1 MKSLVKVMLFWVSFP
16 AFSAL
21 PELVEVLDIEINR
34 AIEDLDLD
42 GEGPPWRVRLDLGEM
57 ISVDVSAEMGGL
69 LTEKVITPS
78 MPFRFLN
85 TEVRQGTSLYDS
97 GDFSDGSTGSYERL
111 PSDLS
116 PAYLQRKAW
125 MQIDEAYKSAV
136 TGFTRKRSVLPA
148 DKVDRPAVA
157 PVKLPDSLSDSALPD
172 LDARWIRETTLALS
186 AVLSEYP
193 SLEAGKS
200 VGSQAALRRVSLS
213 SEGLRLSR
221 VDTEIVFRVQG
232 KVRADDGS
240 LLENSRSWIAR
251 KPNELPTVQVM
262 LSQVHEMAQELVE
275 RSSARILDDYI
286 GPVLFEQPASVEFF
300 GQLLLP
306 EILGTPPA
314 VESPYGAT
322 DEPAQAPRTARIG
335 RRLLP
340 SGWSIVDDA
349 REEGPGHYKWDSDGV
364 SPSRVLI
371 VQDGVLRQPLM
382 SRVPVSAE
390 SRSTG
395 HGLSGTGRHLAMPGR
410 IKISPDKVL
419 SSGRLEKKALR
430 AAKVLG
436 RDSVLVVSRLQAMV
450 SSPNMSRGRGRGET
464 APGLS
469 APTEAYLLYKDGR
482 REPVRCAS
490 FLGVDRRA
498 LRDVIAAGQVGPTLG
513 RLDQHP
519 SKSRYGRGWT
529 RGVQSG
535 WATPA
540 VLISELELVSQVGG
554 SPRLLPRLESLS
566 E

>member
-1 MKSLVKVMLFWVSFP
+1 VKSLVKVMFLLFSFP
-16 AFSAL
+16 ALSASS
-21 PELVEVLDIEINR
+21 ELIEVMEIEMNR
-34 AIEDLDLD
+34 AIEDLELD

-69 LTEKVITPS
+69 LTEKVVTQS

-85 TEVRQGTSLYDS
+85 TEVRQGTPLYDS
-97 GDFSDGSTGSYERL
+97 GDFAEGSTGNYERL
-111 PSDLS
+111 PSNLS

-136 TGFTRKRSVLPA
+136 TGFTKKRSVLPSA
-148 DKVDRPAVA
+148 KVDRPAVA
-157 PVKLPDSLSDSALPD
+157 PANLPDSLSETAMPD
-172 LDARWIRETTLALS
+172 LNGVWVRDTTLALS
-186 AVLSEYP
+186 SVLSEYP
-193 SLEAGKS
+193 VLEAGRS
-200 VGSQAALRRVSLS
+200 VGSHAALRQVSLS
-213 SEGLRLSR
+213 SEGLRLER
-221 VDTEIVFRVQG
+221 LDTEIVFRVQG
-232 KVRADDGS
+232 KIRAEDGA

-251 KPNELPTVQVM
+251 KRTELPTVAIM
-262 LSQVHEMAQELVE
+262 LSQVHEMAEELVE
-275 RSSARILDDYI
+275 RASARVLDDYI

-300 GQLLLP
+300 GQLLLS

-314 VESPYGAT
+314 VQSPYGET
-322 DEPAQAPRTARIG
+322 DKPAQAPRTARIG

-340 SGWSIVDDA
+340 SGWSVVDDA

-364 SPSRVLI
+364 SPSRVVVI
-371 VQDGVLRQPLM
+371 EDGVLRQPLM
-382 SRVPVSAE
+382 SRVPVTAE

-395 HGLSGTGRHLAMPGR
+395 HGLSGRGRHLAMPGR
-410 IKISPDKVL
+410 LRISPDKVL
-419 SSGRLEKKALR
+419 SSSRLEKKALR

-436 RDSVLVVSRLQAMV
+436 RDSVLVVRRLQAMV
-450 SSPNMSRGRGRGET
+450 SSPNVSRGRGRGET

-498 LRDVIAAGQVGPTLG
+498 LRDVIAAGQVGATLG

-540 VLISELELVSQVGG
+540 VLVSELELVSQVGG
-554 SPRLLPRLESLS
+554 SPRLLPRLEASAK
-566 E
+566 